1 MFGNLGGL
9 QISLLVPDEKT
20 YSVVVIVGG
29 ISRDVFEQ
37 RTSTGSGP
45 FDRWAVVLL
54 TFACKSFTSD
64 RRLLAIQIWRCLG
77 ILKRK
82 RPHFRLT
89 CVAQKR
95 LCLSSLLHSALK
107 SFKIYVRCK

>member
-29 ISRDVFEQ
+29 IGRDVFEQ

-45 FDRWAVVLL
+45 FDR
-54 TFACKSFTSD
+54 
-64 RRLLAIQIWRCLG
+64 
-77 ILKRK
+77 
-82 RPHFRLT
+82 
-89 CVAQKR
+89 
-95 LCLSSLLHSALK
+95 
-107 SFKIYVRCK
+107 